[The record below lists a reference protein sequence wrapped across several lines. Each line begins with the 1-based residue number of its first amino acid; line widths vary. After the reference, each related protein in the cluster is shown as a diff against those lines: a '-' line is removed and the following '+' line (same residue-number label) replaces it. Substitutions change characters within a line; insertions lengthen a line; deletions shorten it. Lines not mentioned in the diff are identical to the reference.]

1 MAAESASSLTC
12 SISGQVV
19 DQATG
24 ESLAGVVV
32 KVAGTDKFTYTDF
45 DGRFIFAGLG
55 QGYYSLESTLIS
67 YENGLVNNFEINAG
81 EQKSVEI
88 NLSKSN

>member
-1 MAAESASSLTC
+1 
-12 SISGQVV
+12 
-19 DQATG
+19 
-24 ESLAGVVV
+24 
-32 KVAGTDKFTYTDF
+32 
-45 DGRFIFAGLG
+45 
-55 QGYYSLESTLIS
+55 LIS